1 MNRLELGA
9 MGKLHLGV
17 AILLLGSSAVRAQE
31 VPPPVPAKPSN
42 EVRPAIRWKQF
53 NYTCEGG
60 AKLTVYL
67 HNETAKVRYQD
78 RVYVMTQTR
87 SADGNRYSD
96 GKVVWWGKGNGG
108 VLEEDTPDGNG
119 KMLVKDCEMDKPLNA
134 SAVADK
140 VTGTVAYLQRIA
152 LPPNAI
158 IQVQLQDVSRADA
171 PAKTIAQEKI
181 TLGERQ
187 VPVPFEIKVDP
198 AKIDPK
204 HTYALSA
211 RIVVD
216 DKLRF
221 VNDKA
226 YPVLTRDNPS
236 HVEMILKAVE
246 DPNRP

>member
-1 MNRLELGA
+1 MWKLELRLA
-9 MGKLHLGV
+9 AV
-17 AILLLGSSAVRAQE
+17 LLAVSAVCGQE
-31 VPPPVPAKPSN
+31 APPTQSGKPSN

-53 NYTCEGG
+53 NYTCEAG

-67 HNETAKVRYQD
+67 HNQTARVRYQD
-78 RVYVMTQTR
+78 RAYLMTQTQ

-108 VLEEDTPDGNG
+108 FLKEDAADGNG
-119 KMLVKDCEMDKPLNA
+119 TMIVKDCQLEKPRYGA
-134 SAVADK
+134 TSTGT

-181 TLGERQ
+181 TLGDRQ
-187 VPVPFEIKVDP
+187 VPVPFELKFDAAI
-198 AKIDPK
+198 IDAR
-204 HTYALSA
+204 HAYAVSA

-216 DKLRF
+216 DKLVF
-221 VNDKA
+221 ISDKS
-226 YPVLTRDNPS
+226 YPVLTRDSGS
-236 HVEMILKAVE
+236 HVEMILKAAD
-246 DPNRP
+246 DPERR